1 MTDVTGS
8 NLEVQ
13 KFAQRAGALNLTQL
27 IEKEQN
33 FAVKDAMFAAL
44 ASVLKAKNLESKRI
58 FIKEYDGLSLLERLI
73 SENVDPKLQRRV
85 V

>member
-1 MTDVTGS
+1 
-8 NLEVQ
+8 
-13 KFAQRAGALNLTQL
+13 
-27 IEKEQN
+27 
-33 FAVKDAMFAAL
+33 MFAAL

-73 SENVDPKLQRRV
+73 SQNVDPKLQRRV